1 MRPKGRSDKDLT
13 NASIGPT
20 IYWTDFTPIKPIFL
34 YYKPPMADLSRP
46 QTAPKA
52 ITAPDDAPNDPAAAA
67 ARADPCAPAL
77 PSVRGAPGVVA
88 HLRKAILDGL
98 YLYGDRLPA
107 ERQLARAFGCSR
119 STVREALRVLEQAG
133 LIARRVGSGTF
144 VAYRPGASAEDDV
157 SEITSPVELIEVRLA
172 LEPRMVRLVAVNA
185 TARDLERLDE
195 ALARLEDSGA
205 DADHFTQWD
214 RRFHQLLAE
223 ATHNPLMSALYRQIN
238 HVRGHGQWSAMKD
251 KILSAERIA
260 DYNRQHRTLTRALH
274 VRDGEAA
281 QRIITRHLRD
291 ARRDL
296 LIT

>member
-1 MRPKGRSDKDLT
+1 MT
-13 NASIGPT
+13 CVAIGPT
-20 IYWTDFTPIKPIFL
+20 IYWTDFTPIKPIFF
-34 YYKPPMADLSRP
+34 YYKPPMPNLSRP
-46 QTAPKA
+46 ETSREA
-52 ITAPDDAPNDPAAAA
+52 IAAPDDAAAAP
-67 ARADPCAPAL
+67 ARAL
-77 PSVRGAPGVVA
+77 PSVRGASGVVA
-88 HLRKAILDGL
+88 HLRKAIFDGI

-119 STVREALRVLEQAG
+119 STVREALRVLEEAG
-133 LIARRVGSGTF
+133 LIARRIGSGTF

-185 TARDLERLDE
+185 TARDFERLDE
-195 ALARLEDSGA
+195 ALARLEESGA
-205 DADHFTQWD
+205 DADRFTQWD

-223 ATHNPLMSALYRQIN
+223 ATHNPLMSALYRQVN
-238 HVRGHGQWSAMKD
+238 HVRGHRQWSAMKD

-260 DYNRQHRTLTRALH
+260 DYNRQHRALTRALH
-274 VRDGEAA
+274 ARDGEAA